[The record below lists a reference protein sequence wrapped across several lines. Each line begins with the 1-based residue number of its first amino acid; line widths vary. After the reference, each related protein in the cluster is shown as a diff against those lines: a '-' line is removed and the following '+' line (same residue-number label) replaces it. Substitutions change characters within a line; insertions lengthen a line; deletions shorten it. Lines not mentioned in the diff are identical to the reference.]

1 MKTVITVASMFFCW
15 VSLNAQVTL
24 SLVHAP
30 SGWDEVR
37 IRNASQ
43 TALTAFVVAAK
54 NDNGA
59 ADTGGYLVI
68 YSDTVIDG
76 KAQPL
81 LPGEERQV
89 LRQGMLRPAS
99 APARPHGP
107 NHGLAEPV
115 AAAGI
120 FVDGS
125 TTGDTALL
133 TRLLLRRS
141 NMLAA
146 VENAIDMLA
155 DAGNRNMPRAL
166 LIDRFKKLSDSL
178 SRWYLSQDQQIGR
191 GVYLSIV
198 GKLVDLPEE
207 PLGSPFPPASFVSEE
222 SAKLIRQRVALMAS
236 QPNLGDTILIEK

>member
-1 MKTVITVASMFFCW
+1 MKTVVTLASMFFCCI
-15 VSLNAQVTL
+15 SLNAQITS

-30 SGWDEVR
+30 DGRDEVR

-43 TALTAFVVAAK
+43 TALAAFAVAAK
-54 NDNGA
+54 NDRGML
-59 ADTGGYLVI
+59 DGYGFLVI
-68 YSDTVIDG
+68 YSDTVIDA

-89 LRQGMLRPAS
+89 LSQGRIPPAS

-107 NHGLAEPV
+107 INGLAEPV

-120 FVDGS
+120 FEDGS
-125 TTGDTALL
+125 TTGDVALL

-146 VENAIDMLA
+146 VENAIDTLA
-155 DAGNRNMPRAL
+155 DVGNRNVPRAQ
-166 LIDRFKKLSDSL
+166 LINRFKKLSDSL

-191 GVYLSIV
+191 SVYLSIA

-207 PLGSPFPPASFVSEE
+207 PLGSPFPPTSFVRDE
-222 SAKLIRQRVALMAS
+222 SAMLIRQRATLMAS
-236 QPNLGDTILIEK
+236 QPKLGDTILIEK

>member
-1 MKTVITVASMFFCW
+1 MNTVVTVASMLFC
-15 VSLNAQVTL
+15 VSLNAQITS

-30 SGWDEVR
+30 YGADEVR

-43 TALTAFVVAAK
+43 TALAAFAVAAK
-54 NDNGA
+54 NDST
-59 ADTGGYLVI
+59 ADSGGYLVI
-68 YSDTVIDG
+68 YSDTVIDA

-81 LPGEERQV
+81 LPGEER
-89 LRQGMLRPAS
+89 LALSQGIYRPAS
-99 APARPHGP
+99 APVRPHGP
-107 NHGLAEPV
+107 VHGLAEPV

-120 FVDGS
+120 FVDGT
-125 TTGDTALL
+125 TTGDAALL

-155 DAGNRNMPRAL
+155 DAGNRNVPRTQ

-207 PLGSPFPPASFVSEE
+207 PIGSPFPPASFVREE
-222 SAKLIRQRVALMAS
+222 SAELIRQRAALVAS
-236 QPNLGDTILIEK
+236 QPNLGDTVLIDK

>member
-1 MKTVITVASMFFCW
+1 MKTVATVVSMFFCC
-15 VSLNAQVTL
+15 VSLKAQITS

-30 SGWDEVR
+30 DGRDEVR

-43 TALTAFVVAAK
+43 TALAAFAVAARS
-54 NDNGA
+54 DSGVM
-59 ADTGGYLVI
+59 GGSGFLVI
-68 YSDTVIDG
+68 YSDTVMDA

-89 LRQGMLRPAS
+89 LSQGMVRPAS
-99 APARPHGP
+99 VPSRPHGP

-125 TTGDTALL
+125 TTGDAALL

-146 VENAIDMLA
+146 VENAIDTLA
-155 DAGNRNMPRAL
+155 DAGNRNVPRAQ

-191 GVYLSIV
+191 SVYLSIA

-207 PLGSPFPPASFVSEE
+207 PLGSPFPPASFVREE
-222 SAKLIRQRVALMAS
+222 SAMLIRQRAALMAS

>member
-1 MKTVITVASMFFCW
+1 MKTVVTVASMFFC
-15 VSLNAQVTL
+15 VSLTAQITS
-24 SLVHAP
+24 SLVHAAD
-30 SGWDEVR
+30 GTDEVR

-43 TALTAFVVAAK
+43 TALAAFAVAAK
-54 NDNGA
+54 NDNGT
-59 ADTGGYLVI
+59 ADSSGYLVI
-68 YSDTVIDG
+68 YSDTVIDA
-76 KAQPL
+76 KTQPL
-81 LPGEERQV
+81 LPREERLM
-89 LRQGMLRPAS
+89 LRQGIYRPAS
-99 APARPHGP
+99 APVRPQGQV
-107 NHGLAEPV
+107 HGLAEPV

-120 FVDGS
+120 FVDGT
-125 TTGDTALL
+125 TTGDVALL

-155 DAGNRNMPRAL
+155 DAGNRNVPRAL

-191 GVYLSIV
+191 GLYLSIV

-207 PLGSPFPPASFVSEE
+207 PLGSPFPPASFVREE
-222 SAKLIRQRVALMAS
+222 SAKLIQQRAALMAS